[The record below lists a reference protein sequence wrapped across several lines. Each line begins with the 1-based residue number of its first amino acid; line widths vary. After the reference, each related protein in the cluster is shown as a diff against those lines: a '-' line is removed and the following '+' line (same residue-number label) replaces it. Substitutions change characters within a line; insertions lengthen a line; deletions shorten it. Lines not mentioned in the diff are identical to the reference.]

1 MDETVTPPLSP
12 PRARLAEAVASLG
25 AAAYRNRG
33 DRFLARLG
41 NGGQPITFN
50 NLRRMPRWWLMPEAS
65 RDDIATIAC
74 LLNYRTKIDQ
84 ELDGNR
90 LRALVSTTGEPLFDA
105 ACSCTRALAPVAA
118 SVKRPLPIGQEV
130 LSEGWQILHAALPSG
145 FTETIP
151 QAQGDKAALELA
163 DQAVML
169 WKEHISTAATPAEHQ
184 GNEAAGEQS

>member
-1 MDETVTPPLSP
+1 MDETVTPTLSP

-50 NLRRMPRWWLMPEAS
+50 NLRRMPRWWSMPEAS
-65 RDDIATIAC
+65 RDEIATIAC
-74 LLNYRTKIDQ
+74 LLNYRAKIDQ

-105 ACSCTRALAPVAA
+105 ACSCTRALAPIAA
-118 SVKRPLPIGQEV
+118 SVKRPLPIGKDV
-130 LSEGWQILHAALPSG
+130 LSEGWQILHYALPSG
-145 FTETIP
+145 FAETMP
-151 QAQGDKAALELA
+151 DAQGDKVALELA
-163 DQAVML
+163 DQAVLL
-169 WKEHISTAATPAEHQ
+169 WKEYIAPAAAHEPQQAD
-184 GNEAAGEQS
+184 AAGEQS

>member
-1 MDETVTPPLSP
+1 MDETATPTLSP

-50 NLRRMPRWWLMPEAS
+50 NLRRMPRWWSMPEAS
-65 RDDIATIAC
+65 RDEIATIAC
-74 LLNYRTKIDQ
+74 LLNYRAKIDQ

-105 ACSCTRALAPVAA
+105 ACSCTRALAPIAA
-118 SVKRPLPIGQEV
+118 SVKRPLPIGKDV
-130 LSEGWQILHAALPSG
+130 LSEGWQILHFALPSG
-145 FTETIP
+145 FAETMP
-151 QAQGDKAALELA
+151 DAQGDKVALELA
-163 DQAVML
+163 DQAVLL
-169 WKEHISTAATPAEHQ
+169 WKEYIAPATALEPQQAD
-184 GNEAAGEQS
+184 AAGEQS

>member
-1 MDETVTPPLSP
+1 MDETVTPTLSP

-50 NLRRMPRWWLMPEAS
+50 NLRRMPRWWSMPEAS
-65 RDDIATIAC
+65 RDEIATIAC
-74 LLNYRTKIDQ
+74 LLNYRAKIDQ

-105 ACSCTRALAPVAA
+105 ACSCTRALAPIAA
-118 SVKRPLPIGQEV
+118 SVKRPLPIGKDV
-130 LSEGWQILHAALPSG
+130 LSEGWQILHYALPSG
-145 FTETIP
+145 FAETMP
-151 QAQGDKAALELA
+151 DAQGDKVALELA
-163 DQAVML
+163 DQAVLL
-169 WKEHISTAATPAEHQ
+169 WKEYIAPATALEPQQAD
-184 GNEAAGEQS
+184 AAGEQS

>member
-1 MDETVTPPLSP
+1 MDETVTPTLSP

-50 NLRRMPRWWLMPEAS
+50 NLRRMPRWWSMPEAS
-65 RDDIATIAC
+65 RDEIATIAC
-74 LLNYRTKIDQ
+74 LLNYRAKIDQ

-105 ACSCTRALAPVAA
+105 ACSCTRALAPIAA
-118 SVKRPLPIGQEV
+118 SVKRPLPIGKDV
-130 LSEGWQILHAALPSG
+130 LTEGWQILHHALPSG
-145 FTETIP
+145 FAETMP
-151 QAQGDKAALELA
+151 DAQGDKVALELA
-163 DQAVML
+163 DQAVLL
-169 WKEHISTAATPAEHQ
+169 WKEYIAPATALEPQQAD
-184 GNEAAGEQS
+184 AAGEQS